1 MIFSFPTHLIIR
13 YYLLLSSGCWFS
25 ARQTAGMTLSK
36 WVWWAGAT
44 LAFLLITEVNNIFG
58 SVGDVDFLGLPDP
71 DPLVG
76 QRCGSG
82 SGSFPFLIKV
92 LGGLK

>member
-1 MIFSFPTHLIIR
+1 MLLF
-13 YYLLLSSGCWFS
+13 YY
-25 ARQTAGMTLSK
+25 RQAAEMTLSK

-44 LAFLLITEVNNIFG
+44 LAFLLITEVNNIFA

-71 DPLVG
+71 DPLG
-76 QRCGSG
+76 CQRCGSG

-92 LGGLK
+92 LSGLKSCLQNKILTQNFSKK